1 MKPNYDGAKYSKK
14 KKLGINFTGRGS
26 KSGNNNVEAQEN
38 TEKVGDERESGNNNV
53 EAQENTEKVGD
64 ERETVMAVRVTAAR
78 KDVLQKSGL

>member
-26 KSGNNNVEAQEN
+26 KSG
-38 TEKVGDERESGNNNV
+38 DNNV

-78 KDVLQKSGL
+78 KDVLHKSGLILVVFVYTVYTLLYMEIV